1 MDAASRVRRGVASR
15 RHEVMRQ
22 MRRRYQ
28 NTNNR
33 YQSANVAAGL
43 SCQRDADTHVTDTA
57 TWVRGE
63 WRHAVAMSNVDTEP
77 LPEHEK
83 PLSIH
88 ERDCGLLCQCDAY
101 SNVTGASARVCR
113 GMASRRHEIRRR
125 MRRRY
130 QNTKNRYQSANVT
143 LGA

>member
-1 MDAASRVRRGVASR
+1 MR
-15 RHEVMRQ
+15 RHECAEVWRHADMR
-22 MRRRYQ
+22 
-28 NTNNR
+28 
-33 YQSANVAAGL
+33 SCDKCGVAIRI
-43 SCQRDADTHVTDTA
+43 QITA
-57 TWVRGE
+57 TNLRTWRRACHAIVTPTRTSRTRRARVRGE